1 MKLLFDQ
8 NLSHRLVAALTDIYP
23 GSIHVR
29 DAGMASADDN
39 KIWEYARNQG
49 LSIVSKDSDFHQ
61 RSFLFGAPPKVI
73 WIQKGNCTTS
83 QIEDILRRHLA
94 DLQHFFN
101 DPDATFL
108 ALE

>member
-8 NLSHRLVAALTDIYP
+8 NLSHRLVAALADIYP
-23 GSIHVR
+23 DSIHVR

-49 LSIVSKDSDFHQ
+49 L
-61 RSFLFGAPPKVI
+61 FGAPPKVI

-83 QIEDILRRHLA
+83 QIEDILSRHRA